1 MVCHVLLDIRVERS
15 FDTGDYDVEEAL
27 VLAAQ
32 VIFLIT
38 IIPLLAS

>member
-15 FDTGDYDVEEAL
+15 FDRGDYDVEEAL